1 MEIRIVQKYII
12 KNIIR
17 EEVDF
22 IMKCKNQNMSIED
35 IAFILEMKNFVENRF
50 LNENKIGDVI
60 KMIIQKTQSMISS
73 IKKLN
78 LTVVS

>member
-1 MEIRIVQKYII
+1 MQKYII